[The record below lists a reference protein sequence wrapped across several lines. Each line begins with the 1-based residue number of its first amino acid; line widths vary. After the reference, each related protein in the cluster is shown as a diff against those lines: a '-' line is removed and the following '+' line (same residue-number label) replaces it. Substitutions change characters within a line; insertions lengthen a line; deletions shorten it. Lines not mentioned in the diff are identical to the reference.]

1 MEIRTETAV
10 LTDYKE
16 TDEYKALQVECYSAA
31 KQGNPIDLSSLSA
44 PEYKYF
50 SELYKVYV
58 DFTSKKLDEE
68 KAKDAEKALYK
79 EFVKN
84 DSDRLTYIA
93 NIAFWNDN
101 IRKASASLSE
111 LTKTEDKDKALDTAL
126 DILEKLLNN
135 TIIKK
140 TVYGHIKQE
149 VRNESPN

>member
-16 TDEYKALQVECYSAA
+16 TDEYKTLQVECYSAA
-31 KQGNPIDLSSLSA
+31 KQGNLIDLSSLPA

-58 DFTSKKLDEE
+58 DFTSKKLDEG

-84 DSDRLTYIA
+84 DSDRLTYIT
-93 NIAFWNDN
+93 NIASWNNN
-101 IRKASASLSE
+101 IRLASTSLNALLKE
-111 LTKTEDKDKALDTAL
+111 TDEKKALDFAL
-126 DILEKLLNN
+126 DIVEKLLNN

-140 TVYGHIKQE
+140 TVYEKLK
-149 VRNESPN
+149 R

>member
-16 TDEYKALQVECYSAA
+16 TDEYKTLQVECYSAA
-31 KQGNPIDLSSLSA
+31 KQGNPIDLSSLPA

-58 DFTSKKLDEE
+58 DFTSKKLDEG

-84 DSDRLTYIA
+84 DSDRLTYIT

-111 LTKTEDKDKALDTAL
+111 LAKTADKDKALELSL
-126 DILEKLLNN
+126 DIIERLLKNDV
-135 TIIKK
+135 IKK
-140 TVYGHIKQE
+140 TVLGRI
-149 VRNESPN
+149 